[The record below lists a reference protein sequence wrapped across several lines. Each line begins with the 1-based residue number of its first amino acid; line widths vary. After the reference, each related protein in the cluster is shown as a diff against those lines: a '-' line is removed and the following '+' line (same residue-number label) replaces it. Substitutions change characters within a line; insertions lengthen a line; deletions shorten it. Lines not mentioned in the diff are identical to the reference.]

1 MVIKIPCS
9 EHKDC
14 FANTNGYCT
23 CLMNNDFGGR
33 DCPFYKNK
41 SKAEAER
48 EQTRY
53 TLMKKG
59 RTDSDMTPFS
69 MYRSSERQP
78 RNLQK
83 KRRTRSVTEEKRC
96 S

>member
-1 MVIKIPCS
+1 MRRGEIDMVIKIPCS

-14 FANTNGYCT
+14 FANTNGYST
-23 CLMNNDFGGR
+23 CLKNNDCGGR

-59 RTDSDMTPFS
+59 RTDLIE
-69 MYRSSERQP
+69 MYHRRKV
-78 RNLQK
+78 NAQK
-83 KRRTRSVTEEKRC
+83 Q
-96 S
+96 

>member
-1 MVIKIPCS
+1 MEDFDMFIKIQCS

-33 DCPFYKNK
+33 DCPFYKDK

-53 TLMKKG
+53 TLTKKG
-59 RTDSDMTPFS
+59 RTDLIE
-69 MYRSSERQP
+69 MYH
-78 RNLQK
+78 
-83 KRRTRSVTEEKRC
+83 RRKVNAYSGT
-96 S
+96 